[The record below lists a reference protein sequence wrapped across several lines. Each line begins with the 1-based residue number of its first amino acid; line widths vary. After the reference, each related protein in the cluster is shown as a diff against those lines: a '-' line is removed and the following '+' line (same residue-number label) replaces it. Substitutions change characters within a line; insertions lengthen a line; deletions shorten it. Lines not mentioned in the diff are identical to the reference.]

1 MCDLTPSST
10 VGATSTPNN
19 SAKHSLVCRF
29 DGLLWRDVSLDV
41 LLLWQGSKHA
51 APQSASSLDFAP
63 FKATVSSFSRALAMP
78 DFPPDVL
85 PNIGIVV
92 SNMV

>member
-1 MCDLTPSST
+1 MCDPTPSSM
-10 VGATSTPNN
+10 VGVTSTPNS

-29 DGLLWRDVSLDV
+29 DRLLWGDVSLDV
-41 LLLWQGSKHA
+41 LLLWRGLEHA
-51 APQSASSLDFAP
+51 APRSASSIDFAP
-63 FKATVSSFSRALAMP
+63 FKATVSSFSGALAMP
-78 DFPPDVL
+78 DISPDIL